1 MNKYFSQQEVLSG
14 SLKVLNRCSDNIK
27 TNITF
32 KTNSAYDPDIKNYT
46 INNLKNNIS
55 FWNNYWTP
63 ENDVLILHG
72 DENDY
77 EWMLSELDKLNMSD
91 GLKNRNVDNYSN
103 GGGGGIAKNNTPLF
117 WQIIGSS
124 NTIKDLSSVGLAKLS
139 GHLYAHIAQPGFLNQ
154 SSNEYIKY
162 TDMPCWFI
170 EGQSDYYAIALLK
183 DNFIDN
189 RNLFIK
195 NAYVPDGYRYKIKS
209 LNVEG
214 WHDILSND
222 GNFEGPPV
230 TYEYWAGFLIY
241 EFLILQFGIDKV
253 MELMLDF
260 VVTKNFRVSLKNI
273 INIDYDQF
281 YYNMAE
287 MLVYYSEFVG
297 I

>member
-1 MNKYFSQQEVLSG
+1 MDKYFSQQQLLSG
-14 SLKVLNRCSDNIK
+14 SLEILNKFSYHTK
-27 TNITF
+27 TNIIF
-32 KTNSAYDPDIKNYT
+32 KTNSECDHNIKDYT
-46 INNLKNNIS
+46 INNLKNNIA
-55 FWNNYWTP
+55 FWNTYWIP

-72 DENDY
+72 NENDY
-77 EWMLSELDKLNMSD
+77 DWMLKELDKLNMSD
-91 GLKNRNVDNYSN
+91 GLKNRTVDNFSN
-103 GGGGGIAKNNTPLF
+103 GGGGGIAKDNTPVF

-154 SSNEYIKY
+154 NSNEYIKY

-170 EGQSDYYAIALLK
+170 EGQSDYYAITLLK
-183 DNFIDN
+183 DNFINN
-189 RNLFIK
+189 RDLFIK
-195 NAYVPDGYRYKIKS
+195 NAYVPDGYRSKIKS
-209 LNVEG
+209 LDVEG
-214 WHDILSND
+214 WHKVLSND

-253 MELMLDF
+253 MGLMLDF
-260 VVTKNFRVSLKNI
+260 VETKNFRVSLKNVI
-273 INIDYDQF
+273 DIDYDQF

-287 MLVYYSEFVG
+287 MLVYYSQFVR